1 MAQKKCPECGYPL
14 TDSMTTC
21 PECGTQLQN
30 ATSDRQDEAANS
42 QPHQYTNAQRSGE
55 HATATKKMTHCRDC
69 GGEIS
74 LRAYRCPHCG
84 SMLVPDFGNAVYE
97 TFCKK
102 YATFTGR
109 SRRAEFFSFFTVF
122 AFLCFVAL
130 GSERS
135 ALIFVIPV
143 IIPLLAVSIRRLHDI
158 GRSGWWILCP
168 VVPFFFYFKDSDES
182 VNEYGASPKY
192 QPENV

>member
-1 MAQKKCPECGYPL
+1 
-14 TDSMTTC
+14 MTTC
-21 PECGTQLQN
+21 PECGTQLQH
-30 ATSDRQDEAANS
+30 ATSERPDEAAS
-42 QPHQYTNAQRSGE
+42 YQSHQHTNDQRSGE
-55 HATATKKMTHCRDC
+55 HATSAKKMTHCRDC

-97 TFCKK
+97 AFCKK

-109 SRRAEFFSFFTVF
+109 SRRAEFFSFLTVF
-122 AFLCFVAL
+122 AFLCFMAL

-143 IIPLLAVSIRRLHDI
+143 IIPLLAVSVRRLHDI
-158 GRSGWWILCP
+158 GHSGWWILCP
-168 VVPFFFYFKDSDES
+168 VVPFFFYFKDSDEA